1 MRAARTLVAVL
12 AVTVAASGAG
22 DPVYTIHGPTILA
35 FFAPV
40 KHPETD
46 GDADRELVKFRAL
59 AKQSHEPLERAGI
72 DFQEVYAPVF
82 QVRVGS
88 ETATFDSGHMKVGY
102 YFITPGKKARV
113 EYGVA
118 PAPALLEIA
127 KEYFGVLPHK

>member
-1 MRAARTLVAVL
+1 MLAALVIVPAL
-12 AVTVAASGAG
+12 ALAA

-46 GDADRELVKFRAL
+46 GDADRELLKFRAL
-59 AKQSHEPLERAGI
+59 ARQSHEPLEKAGI

-82 QVRVGS
+82 EVRVGS
-88 ETATFDSGHMKVGY
+88 EKTTFDSGHMKVGY

-118 PAPALLEIA
+118 PVPALLEIA